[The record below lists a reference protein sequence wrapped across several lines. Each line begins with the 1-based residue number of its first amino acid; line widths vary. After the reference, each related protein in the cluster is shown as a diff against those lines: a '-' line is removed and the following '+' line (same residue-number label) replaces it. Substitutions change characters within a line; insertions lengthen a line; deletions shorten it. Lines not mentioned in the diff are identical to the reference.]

1 MDKLLVAKTAGFCF
15 GVNRAVE
22 TAEGL
27 ADSGKAVRT
36 LGQIIHN
43 DQAVARLESKGVR
56 TIDSIDDWKESE
68 TLVIRSHGVP
78 KSTVQQII
86 DHGGEWVDATCPYV
100 TSIHR
105 RVSSAEKGSTV
116 LIFGDKD
123 HPEVKGIAG
132 WCSVECHILADENE
146 LEEHFRT
153 HPELASKPVIAVC
166 QTTFNSIKWKKC
178 QKSLKKVCTNA
189 KIFDTICKATA
200 LRQQEAVD
208 LSRQCDLMIVIGGRH
223 SSNTAKLRDICAAAC
238 ESTYLIETA
247 DELPLEKIAHSSTV
261 GVTAGAST
269 PPAIIKEVLIIM
281 SEMQNPVEN
290 AVAEVSTEETVKKSF
305 DEMTFEEA
313 LEDSLSN
320 LNTDQQVRGVVLAVD
335 NKEIQ
340 VDIGRK
346 YAGFV
351 TAAEF
356 SNDPNVDLTKEVK
369 VGDELDLIVMRTN
382 DVEGTVSLSKR
393 RFDAIAGWNKI
404 VDASESG
411 DILDGKVVDVIR
423 GGILVLCEGVRVF
436 VPASHATLTRVESLD
451 GMKGQDVRLRIIEI
465 GRRNRA
471 VGSIRNV
478 LREERKAGET
488 KFWESAEVGK
498 TYTGTVKTLTS
509 YGAFVDLGGVDG
521 MVHISELSWKRI
533 KHPSEVVN
541 VGDTVEV
548 YIKDID
554 TEKHK
559 ISLGYKKD
567 EDNPWTIF
575 ANNYK
580 VGDVTKAT
588 VVNMTAYGAFARIID
603 GIDGLVHISQI
614 ANTHI
619 EKPQDV
625 LKVGQEVDVKIT
637 DIDFDKKRVS
647 LSIKALLEDDAEVEA
662 EPADAE

>member
-1 MDKLLVAKTAGFCF
+1 MF
-15 GVNRAVE
+15 
-22 TAEGL
+22 
-27 ADSGKAVRT
+27 
-36 LGQIIHN
+36 
-43 DQAVARLESKGVR
+43 
-56 TIDSIDDWKESE
+56 
-68 TLVIRSHGVP
+68 VIRP
-78 KSTVQQII
+78 
-86 DHGGEWVDATCPYV
+86 
-100 TSIHR
+100 
-105 RVSSAEKGSTV
+105 
-116 LIFGDKD
+116 
-123 HPEVKGIAG
+123 
-132 WCSVECHILADENE
+132 
-146 LEEHFRT
+146 
-153 HPELASKPVIAVC
+153 
-166 QTTFNSIKWKKC
+166 
-178 QKSLKKVCTNA
+178 
-189 KIFDTICKATA
+189 
-200 LRQQEAVD
+200 
-208 LSRQCDLMIVIGGRH
+208 
-223 SSNTAKLRDICAAAC
+223 
-238 ESTYLIETA
+238 
-247 DELPLEKIAHSSTV
+247 
-261 GVTAGAST
+261 
-269 PPAIIKEVLIIM
+269 
-281 SEMQNPVEN
+281 
-290 AVAEVSTEETVKKSF
+290 
-305 DEMTFEEA
+305 
-313 LEDSLSN
+313 
-320 LNTDQQVRGVVLAVD
+320 VD

-521 MVHISELSWKRI
+521 MAHISELSWKRI

-662 EPADAE
+662 APADAE